1 MMLRCPNDWI
11 ETIVIQAVS
20 DLKQPAMLNVIL
32 KLNWVTVNVVEYKS

>member
-1 MMLRCPNDWI
+1 MMLRCADDWI

-32 KLNWVTVNVVEYKS
+32 KLNWVTVIVVEYKS